1 MKKIT
6 SILLSGLVLLSSLFA
21 EGSQETINPVKPA
34 SPVRIA
40 LLNGPSGI
48 GLIQLKNQTPFT
60 DSSITAD
67 VQVLGAPKVLL
78 GQMLKEEWDAA
89 VLPANMAAV
98 LFNKGVGYQAAA
110 VTGMGN
116 LYLLVNDGVEAD
128 TMEDLASLT
137 LHIPGK
143 NTTPDLV
150 TQLIAREKGLTLHY
164 DYSFNPSDLAKAL
177 SGGVV
182 EAAVLPEPLASI
194 ALKSGKN
201 LRAAIDMQQLW
212 SQTFPEASDYPM
224 TVLVVKTSFAKA
236 YPEVANEILNAAGDS
251 IAWVVSHPSEAAV
264 LIGDH
269 GFTLP
274 APIVRMAIPRTNY
287 SYVQGENMEGLMN
300 PYFKG
305 LMGLN
310 PGSIGGAVP
319 SQEFYYLP

>member
-6 SILLSGLVLLSSLFA
+6 LTLLMGSILLSSLFA
-21 EGSQETINPVKPA
+21 EGSRETISTVKPSEPVK
-34 SPVRIA
+34 VA

-48 GLIQLKNQTPFT
+48 GLIQVKDETPFS

-67 VQVLGAPKVLL
+67 VQVMGAPKVLL

-89 VLPANMAAV
+89 VLPANMAAI

-116 LYLLVNDGVEAD
+116 LYLIASED
-128 TMEDLASLT
+128 TTLDSVEDLEGLT
-137 LHIPGK
+137 LHLPGK
-143 NTTPDLV
+143 NTTPDLIS
-150 TQLIAREKGLTLHY
+150 QLIAEETGIKLKA

-177 SGGVV
+177 AGGVV
-182 EAAVLPEPLASI
+182 EAAVLPEPLATI

-201 LRAAIDMQQLW
+201 LRIAFDMQQLW
-212 SQTFPEASDYPM
+212 SETFAGESNYPM
-224 TVLVVKTSFAKA
+224 TVLVVKSSFAAA
-236 YPEVANEILNAAGDS
+236 YPELVDELLNASGKSLD
-251 IAWVVSHPSEAAV
+251 WVASNPAEASA

-269 GFTLP
+269 GFSLP
-274 APIVRMAIPRTNY
+274 APIVKMAIPRSNY
-287 SYVQGENMEGLMN
+287 TFVRGEDMAELMT
-300 PYFKG
+300 PYFER

-319 SQEFYYLP
+319 SEGFYY